1 MGCPNLLPPNTGQPS
16 VESLFVSNLMHLSI
30 NPTNCMMIMPL
41 KFDINV
47 ETKVNLQLWQYVLSL
62 RPLIFFLINNLS
74 SYLVLKEATFLVTSS
89 STISSGF
96 TGSLPENTVNM
107 LT

>member
-1 MGCPNLLPPNTGQPS
+1 MGCPKLLPPYTGQPS

-30 NPTNCMMIMPL
+30 NLTNCMMIMPL
-41 KFDINV
+41 KFHINV
-47 ETKVNLQLWQYVLSL
+47 EIKVNLQFRQYILSL

-96 TGSLPENTVNM
+96 TGFLPENTVNM
-107 LT
+107 VT

>member
-1 MGCPNLLPPNTGQPS
+1 MN
-16 VESLFVSNLMHLSI
+16 I

-41 KFDINV
+41 KFAINV
-47 ETKVNLQLWQYVLSL
+47 ETKVNLQFRQYVLSL

-89 STISSGF
+89 STISSGV

>member
-1 MGCPNLLPPNTGQPS
+1 MWCTNLLPPYTGQPS
-16 VESLFVSNLMHLSI
+16 VESLFVSNLMHLLI
-30 NPTNCMMIMPL
+30 NPTNCMIIMPL

-47 ETKVNLQLWQYVLSL
+47 ETKVNLQFRQYVLSL

-74 SYLVLKEATFLVTSS
+74 SYLVLKEASFLVTSS

>member
-1 MGCPNLLPPNTGQPS
+1 MGCPKLLPLYTGQPS

-41 KFDINV
+41 KSDIKV
-47 ETKVNLQLWQYVLSL
+47 ETKVNLQFRQYMLSL

-74 SYLVLKEATFLVTSS
+74 SYLVLKEAIFW
-89 STISSGF
+89 
-96 TGSLPENTVNM
+96 SLLLLPFPVDSQVLCQKIL
-107 LT
+107 LTC

>member
-1 MGCPNLLPPNTGQPS
+1 MGCPSLLPSYTGQPS

-30 NPTNCMMIMPL
+30 NPANSMMNMPL

-47 ETKVNLQLWQYVLSL
+47 ETKVNLQFRQYMSL

-89 STISSGF
+89 TISSGF
-96 TGSLPENTVNM
+96 TGFLPENTVNM
-107 LT
+107 VT

>member
-1 MGCPNLLPPNTGQPS
+1 
-16 VESLFVSNLMHLSI
+16 
-30 NPTNCMMIMPL
+30 MMIMPL

-47 ETKVNLQLWQYVLSL
+47 ETKVNLQFRQYMLSL
-62 RPLIFFLINNLS
+62 RPLIVFLINNLS

-96 TGSLPENTVNM
+96 TGFLPENAVNM
-107 LT
+107 VT

>member
-1 MGCPNLLPPNTGQPS
+1 
-16 VESLFVSNLMHLSI
+16 
-30 NPTNCMMIMPL
+30 MPL

-47 ETKVNLQLWQYVLSL
+47 ETKVNLQFRQYVLSL

-74 SYLVLKEATFLVTSS
+74 SYLVLKEATSLVTS

-96 TGSLPENTVNM
+96 TGSLLENTVNM

>member
-1 MGCPNLLPPNTGQPS
+1 
-16 VESLFVSNLMHLSI
+16 
-30 NPTNCMMIMPL
+30 MPL

>member
-1 MGCPNLLPPNTGQPS
+1 MGCPSLLPSYTGQPS

-30 NPTNCMMIMPL
+30 NPANCTMNMPL

-47 ETKVNLQLWQYVLSL
+47 ETKVNLQFRQYMLSL

-89 STISSGF
+89 STIFSGF
-96 TGSLPENTVNM
+96 TGFLPENTVNM
-107 LT
+107 VT

>member
-1 MGCPNLLPPNTGQPS
+1 MGCPSLLPSYTGQPS

-30 NPTNCMMIMPL
+30 NPANCMMNMPL

-47 ETKVNLQLWQYVLSL
+47 ETKVNLQFRQYMSL

-89 STISSGF
+89 TISSGF
-96 TGSLPENTVNM
+96 TGFLPENTVNM
-107 LT
+107 VT